1 MRIEKKLKDLNIE
14 LPNTANPVASYLPCI
29 QTGNFIFI
37 SGQGTAY
44 NGIRKFIGKVGKE
57 RTKNEGYQAAYIC
70 GLNLLAQL
78 KKFIGDLDKI
88 KKIVNIKGFVACS
101 DDFYE
106 QPKVIDGVSDLMIK
120 VFGEDVGSHSRCA
133 IGVNVLPNNITVEV
147 EMVVEI

>member
-1 MRIEKKLKDLNIE
+1 MRIEKRLKDLNIK
-14 LPNTANPVASYLPCI
+14 LPKTANPVASYLPCI
-29 QTGNFIFI
+29 QTGNLVFV

-44 NGIRKFIGKVGKE
+44 NGVRKFIGKVNKE

-88 KKIVNIKGFVACS
+88 KKIVHVKGFVACS
-101 DDFYE
+101 DNFYE
-106 QPKVIDGVSDLMIK
+106 QPEVINGVSDLMIK